1 MTNDDLT
8 DFFAGLAM
16 LGRIAHE
23 GLEHGKNLD
32 FSDQQGAKRAYKIAD
47 AMMEERKRRDFEE
60 RTSC

>member
-16 LGRIAHE
+16 QAWITELGKPNFEKTI
-23 GLEHGKNLD
+23 
-32 FSDQQGAKRAYKIAD
+32 AKRAYEQAD

>member
-1 MTNDDLT
+1 MKHEELT

-16 LGRIAHE
+16 LGKIIHE

-47 AMMEERKRRDFEE
+47 AMMEERKRRDHEE

>member
-1 MTNDDLT
+1 MTHDDLT

-16 LGRIAHE
+16 LGKIAHE

>member
-1 MTNDDLT
+1 MRDTELT

-16 LGRIAHE
+16 MGLIAHP
-23 GLEHGKNLD
+23 D
-32 FSDQQGAKRAYKIAD
+32 SDAHKPTSTFAKIAYNVAD